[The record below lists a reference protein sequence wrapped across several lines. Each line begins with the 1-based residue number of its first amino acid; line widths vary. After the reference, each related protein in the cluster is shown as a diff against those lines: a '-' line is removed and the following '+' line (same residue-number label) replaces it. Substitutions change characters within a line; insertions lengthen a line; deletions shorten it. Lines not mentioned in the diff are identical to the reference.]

1 MQRPGPSSPGTG
13 PPTGA
18 VHIASLPAEFLE
30 SFAPLP
36 TVDLEDAI
44 VGASISF
51 MVYSR

>member
-1 MQRPGPSSPGTG
+1 MQRPGPRSSGSG
-13 PPTGA
+13 LPTGA
-18 VHIASLPAEFLE
+18 VHIASLAVDVLE

-51 MVYSR
+51 MVHSR

>member
-1 MQRPGPSSPGTG
+1 MQRPGPSSPGSG

-18 VHIASLPAEFLE
+18 VHIASLAVVFLE

-36 TVDLEDAI
+36 TIDLEDAV

-51 MVYSR
+51 MVHSS